1 MHPATYRA
9 ANPLFRWAVT
19 PYIGMMSETQQSDI
33 LIMGAGPTGLA
44 LALALARAGL
54 AVRVIDRAG
63 AEALGDPAFDGRASA
78 LASTSW
84 QMLQNLGVADDL
96 WRTACPIDRIAVSD
110 GLRKGA
116 IDFDA
121 GVDGMGVMLPN
132 HLLRAA
138 LFNAA
143 QADADIDLVMQADVA
158 NRHVDAHRATITL
171 ADGRAFS
178 ASLLVGAEGRI
189 SPTRD
194 LAGITLG
201 QWSYRQ
207 RGIVTAV
214 TLEKPHQNTAFEIFY
229 PDGPLAILPLNDN
242 DAGQAMA
249 SIVWTVP
256 QGKADAW
263 TSLSDRAF
271 GAALTQMSGGF
282 LGTISPVAPRSSW
295 PLALYQ
301 AGAMVAP
308 RIALVGDSAHII
320 HPIAGQ
326 GLNLGLRD
334 VAALA
339 QVLADGAR
347 LGLDPGDLAQ
357 LKRYQDWRMLDNAMM
372 AAATDVLNRLYGL
385 PGNAPALVRR
395 MGMQI
400 VGRTGL
406 IRRFIIDEARGA
418 SGDLPELLL
427 AND

>member
-1 MHPATYRA
+1 MTETPTPA
-9 ANPLFRWAVT
+9 
-19 PYIGMMSETQQSDI
+19 QHSDI
-33 LIMGAGPTGLA
+33 LIMGAGPVGLA
-44 LALALARAGL
+44 LALALVRSGL
-54 AVRVIDRAG
+54 SVRVIDRISPATL
-63 AEALGDPAFDGRASA
+63 ADPAFDGRASA

-84 QMLQNLGVADDL
+84 QMLQNLGLADGL
-96 WRTACPIDRIAVSD
+96 WRDACPIDRIAVSD

-116 IDFDA
+116 LDFDA
-121 GVDGMGVMLPN
+121 GVEGMGMMLPN
-132 HLLRAA
+132 SLLRAA
-138 LFNAA
+138 LFEAA
-143 QADADIDLVMQADVA
+143 SADADIDLVMGAEVA
-158 NRHVDAHRATITL
+158 ARAVDAHRATITL

-178 ASLLVGAEGRI
+178 ASLLVGAEGRV

-194 LAGITLG
+194 LAGINLT

-214 TLEKPHQNTAFEIFY
+214 TLEKSHQNTAFEIFY
-229 PDGPLAILPLNDN
+229 PDGPVAILPLND
-242 DAGQAMA
+242 DDDGRAMA

-256 QGKADAW
+256 EGKADAW
-263 TSLSDRAF
+263 VSLSDRAF
-271 GAALTQMSGGF
+271 GAALTKMSGGF
-282 LGTISPVAPRSSW
+282 LGEITPVAPRSSW
-295 PLALYQ
+295 PLTLCQ
-301 AGAMVAP
+301 ASAMVAP

-339 QVLADGAR
+339 QVLGEGAR

-357 LKRYQDWRMLDNAMM
+357 LKRFSDWRMLDNAMM

-385 PGNAPALVRR
+385 PGSAPSLVRR
-395 MGMQI
+395 LGMQI

-418 SGDLPELLL
+418 SGELPELLM
-427 AND
+427 ASD

>member
-1 MHPATYRA
+1 M
-9 ANPLFRWAVT
+9 
-19 PYIGMMSETQQSDI
+19 TQTQHSDI
-33 LIMGAGPTGLA
+33 LIMGAGPAGLA
-44 LALALARAGL
+44 LALALVRGGMS
-54 AVRVIDRAG
+54 VRVIDR
-63 AEALGDPAFDGRASA
+63 LGPETLADPAFDGRASA

-84 QMLQNLGVADDL
+84 QMLQNLGLADTL
-96 WRTACPIDRIAVSD
+96 WRDACPIDRIAVSD

-116 IDFDA
+116 LDFDA

-132 HLLRAA
+132 SLLRAA
-138 LFNAA
+138 LFEAA
-143 QADADIDLVMQADVA
+143 SADADIDLVMGAQVA
-158 NRHVDAHRATITL
+158 TRAVDAHRATITL
-171 ADGRAFS
+171 ADGRVFS
-178 ASLLVGAEGRI
+178 ASLLVGAEGRV

-201 QWSYRQ
+201 QWSYHQ

-214 TLEKPHQNTAFEIFY
+214 TLEQAHQNTAFEIFY
-229 PDGPLAILPLNDN
+229 PDGPLAILPLND
-242 DAGQAMA
+242 DDDGRAMA

-256 QGKADAW
+256 EGKADAW

-271 GAALTQMSGGF
+271 GAALTKMSGGF
-282 LGTISPVAPRSSW
+282 LGEITPVAPRSSW
-295 PLALYQ
+295 PLTLCQ
-301 AGAMVAP
+301 ASAMVAP

-339 QVLADGAR
+339 QVLGDGAR

-385 PGNAPALVRR
+385 PGNAPSLVRR
-395 MGMQI
+395 LGMQI

-406 IRRFIIDEARGA
+406 IRRFIIDEARGS
-418 SGDLPELLL
+418 SGELPELLM
-427 AND
+427 ASD